1 MTAWLAVCSGVSCPC
16 VLGVGGVG
24 SWVRVRDLES
34 GKVGVG
40 PGDKETLEVFLWESP
55 PVDVGSLSLGH
66 RDRPLTASLLSSFP
80 YTAPTDASPGLCAP
94 STGWDV
100 PWILMLLFTAG
111 QAFAVL
117 VLSIMLWRRRAQG
130 AQCRGRDPPPPTGG
144 RREHLGARRRG
155 LTLPLYP
162 IFSRGGEGREGS
174 SGLSGDC
181 LPHSMW
187 LLLPRCLGSS
197 VQT

>member
-1 MTAWLAVCSGVSCPC
+1 MTAWLVVCSGVSCPC

-34 GKVGVG
+34 SKVGVG

-66 RDRPLTASLLSSFP
+66 RDKPLTASLLSSFP

-130 AQCRGRDPPPPTGG
+130 AQCRGRNPPHRGKKRALGCKAEGAHIAFVP
-144 RREHLGARRRG
+144 HLLQG
-155 LTLPLYP
+155 
-162 IFSRGGEGREGS
+162 RGGEGRQ
-174 SGLSGDC
+174 L
-181 LPHSMW
+181 W
-187 LLLPRCLGSS
+187 AIW
-197 VQT
+197 